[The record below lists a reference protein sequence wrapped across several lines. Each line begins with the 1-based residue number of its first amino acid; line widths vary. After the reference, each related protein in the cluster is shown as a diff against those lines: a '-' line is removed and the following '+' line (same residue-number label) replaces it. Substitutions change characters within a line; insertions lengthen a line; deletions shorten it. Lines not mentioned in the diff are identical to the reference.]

1 MTVDPVTIVVAQD
14 VEAVVRPVAA
24 RVAPVRVV
32 AHDPALDGPL
42 QEAADRLRRTIE
54 SADLT
59 ASVRTMYRRIGLDP
73 TKTRPSSEALLRRVR
88 KGDALPRINSVVD
101 VINWC
106 SVETQL
112 PFGLYDAAKVDGP
125 ISMRLGHA
133 GEAYPGIRKDEVHVA
148 GRLVVA
154 DEAGAFGNPT
164 SDSLRTAVTESTT
177 SVIVV
182 IFVPASVDA
191 AVGERALALT
201 TGRLNRG

>member
-1 MTVDPVTIVVAQD
+1 VTVDPVAIVVAQD
-14 VEAVVRPVAA
+14 VEAIVRPVAA

-32 AHDPALDGPL
+32 AHDPTLDGPL
-42 QEAADRLRRTIE
+42 QEAADRLRGSIE

-59 ASVRTMYRRIGLDP
+59 AAVRTMYRRIGIDP

-88 KGDALPRINSVVD
+88 KGNALPRINSVVD

-112 PFGLYDAAKVDGP
+112 PFGLYDAARVDGA
-125 ISMRLGHA
+125 ITMRLGHA
-133 GEAYPGIRKDEVHVA
+133 DEAYPGIRKDEVHVA

-154 DEAGAFGNPT
+154 DNSGAFGNPT

-182 IFVPASVDA
+182 IFVPASVNA
-191 AVGERALALT
+191 EVGERALALT